1 MSPRDYQQVVW
12 PLFTVSGP
20 CPAGCTRHVTE
31 RTLDLE
37 ASDMALSLCSVPS
50 LLCDPAFL
58 PSREVGTSGICVQ
71 VFYSLESSVHMS
83 GIILLVC

>member
-1 MSPRDYQQVVW
+1 
-12 PLFTVSGP
+12 
-20 CPAGCTRHVTE
+20 
-31 RTLDLE
+31 
-37 ASDMALSLCSVPS
+37 MALSLCSVPS

-58 PSREVGTSGICVQ
+58 PSREVGTSGMCVQ